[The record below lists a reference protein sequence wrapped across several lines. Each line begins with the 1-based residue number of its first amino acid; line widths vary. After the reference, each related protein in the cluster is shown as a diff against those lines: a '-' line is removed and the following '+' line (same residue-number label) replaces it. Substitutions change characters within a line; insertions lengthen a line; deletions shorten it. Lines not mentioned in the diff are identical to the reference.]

1 MKQYINNFKEF
12 YSIMESVD
20 NQFNKLSKEISQIDL
35 EQSDLLHI
43 VENRLYDKDKMGD
56 VVLQLQKVRLRRR
69 QLKNEMKIVSVLR
82 DFKKTVDKSAAKK
95 TLTVIDKIE
104 KEIKHPVYTTK
115 ILSEKQYKKI
125 FE

>member
-12 YSIMESVD
+12 YSIMESID
-20 NQFNKLSKEISQIDL
+20 NQFNKLSKEISRIDL

-115 ILSEKQYKKI
+115 ILSEEQYKKI

>member
-20 NQFNKLSKEISQIDL
+20 NQFNKLSKEISRIDL

-82 DFKKTVDKSAAKK
+82 NFKKTVDKSAAKK

-104 KEIKHPVYTTK
+104 KEMKHPVYTTK
-115 ILSEKQYKKI
+115 VIFEREYKKI

>member
-20 NQFNKLSKEISQIDL
+20 SQFNKLSKEISRIDL

>member
-1 MKQYINNFKEF
+1 
-12 YSIMESVD
+12 MESVD
-20 NQFNKLSKEISQIDL
+20 DQFNKLSKEISRIDL

-69 QLKNEMKIVSVLR
+69 ELKNKMKIVSVLR

-95 TLTVIDKIE
+95 TLCVIDKIE

-115 ILSEKQYKKI
+115 IISEREYKKI

>member
-20 NQFNKLSKEISQIDL
+20 NRFNKLSKEISRIDL

-69 QLKNEMKIVSVLR
+69 ELKNEMKIISVLR

-95 TLTVIDKIE
+95 TLCVIDKIE
-104 KEIKHPVYTTK
+104 KEIKHPVYTMK
-115 ILSEKQYKKI
+115 IISEREYKKI

>member
-20 NQFNKLSKEISQIDL
+20 NQFNKLSKEISRIDL

-95 TLTVIDKIE
+95 TLTIIDKIE

>member
-20 NQFNKLSKEISQIDL
+20 NQFNKLSKEISRIDL